1 MTQNQHTNPHAGASG
16 GVVKP
21 ILMPLAGQTME
32 EGTIVK
38 WRVQPGEVISVGDII
53 FEVETD
59 KATVEVEAVDSGRL
73 ARIVVPEG
81 QAVAA
86 LSPVAY
92 LAENDADVD
101 AYLAREAGGHSA
113 AAAADQTPES
123 APGETPKPAVETP
136 AVEAPPPAIQARP
149 AGPREGGIKASPA
162 ARRIARE
169 RGIDLASIASG
180 SGPGGRIVT
189 ADLEKTQATAAEPVR
204 RKMSPMRKAIA
215 RNVLASKQGIPHFY
229 MQLTVDAG
237 PLVWFYQQQKANTGC
252 TINDCIVLACG
263 RVLREFPALRS
274 RVEGDEIL
282 QIPTANIGIAVGM
295 DDGLVVPVII
305 GVDRMSLAQLTRE
318 RKRIVEAARRRKI
331 ENMGQGVM
339 TISNLGMYGVEQFV
353 GIINPPEAA
362 LLAVGAVRE
371 DVIVRDGAIRAG
383 KVMTMTLSADHRV
396 VDGMLASRFLA
407 GLREILEDPA
417 QLAY

>member
-149 AGPREGGIKASPA
+149 AKPREGGIKASPA

-169 RGIDLASIASG
+169 RGIDLASIAAG

-215 RNVLASKQGIPHFY
+215 
-229 MQLTVDAG
+229 
-237 PLVWFYQQQKANTGC
+237 GC